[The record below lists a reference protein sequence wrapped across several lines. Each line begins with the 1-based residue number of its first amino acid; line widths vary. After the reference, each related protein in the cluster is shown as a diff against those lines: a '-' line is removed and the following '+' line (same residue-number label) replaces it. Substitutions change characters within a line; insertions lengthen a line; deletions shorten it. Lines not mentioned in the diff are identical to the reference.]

1 MGGGGSISRRVCDE
15 IWINLVWNNADGSCG
30 RKEVRGRRYG
40 GGRDGGSDGTH
51 LMPPH
56 PVFSQRAATYWS
68 DIQKFQ
74 KRGDIDGERGETPE
88 KTRTPEEE
96 GKRTRE
102 VEKAEGCRKRG
113 HRWEGCR
120 GPYARVGVNYH
131 YPPKTRLSFC
141 SREFLFVSFP
151 VARPYPPTIREL
163 RFLHSPLPPALA
175 LSHPSPLPL
184 RTTVHLKY
192 EFDIT
197 FHPTALARPP
207 PRTSSSVSS
216 LPAPIPSPVIA
227 VRPLPVP
234 AQFNCWHFI
243 KSIDSA
249 PSCLRLCKLMPWPA
263 GRELFL
269 ASAFVGI
276 GMWGGAG
283 EGGREGGREEEGSQG
298 GARKSSTKNLEI
310 NISSAAS
317 SGGER
322 ALTWPRV

>member
-1 MGGGGSISRRVCDE
+1 MGLAGRKRSGGGG
-15 IWINLVWNNADGSCG
+15 
-30 RKEVRGRRYG
+30 RGGGG
-40 GGRDGGSDGTH
+40 GGRERRRFRRHSSH
-51 LMPPH
+51 ASPPSFF
-56 PVFSQRAATYWS
+56 PASGYLLIGYSKISETRRYRRR
-68 DIQKFQ
+68 
-74 KRGDIDGERGETPE
+74 KRGDAREDENRRKRERG
-88 KTRTPEEE
+88 
-96 GKRTRE
+96 RE
-102 VEKAEGCRKRG
+102 VEKAEGYRKRG

-131 YPPKTRLSFC
+131 YPQR
-141 SREFLFVSFP
+141 RGFLFVPASSF
-151 VARPYPPTIREL
+151 L
-163 RFLHSPLPPALA
+163 FLSPLPDPTPPTPSTHPPTHHQRASIPPLAFATRSPSHPPAL
-175 LSHPSPLPL
+175 PSPPLPL

-216 LPAPIPSPVIA
+216 LPAPIPPPVIA

-249 PSCLRLCKLMPWPA
+249 PSCLRLCKLMPRPT

-276 GMWGGAG
+276 GM
-283 EGGREGGREEEGSQG
+283 
-298 GARKSSTKNLEI
+298 
-310 NISSAAS
+310 
-317 SGGER
+317 
-322 ALTWPRV
+322 

>member
-1 MGGGGSISRRVCDE
+1 ME
-15 IWINLVWNNADGSCG
+15 
-30 RKEVRGRRYG
+30 KEGRR
-40 GGRDGGSDGTH
+40 
-51 LMPPH
+51 
-56 PVFSQRAATYWS
+56 QR
-68 DIQKFQ
+68 
-74 KRGDIDGERGETPE
+74 RRE
-88 KTRTPEEE
+88 PEEE

-151 VARPYPPTIREL
+151 VARPVTHPPSESFDSSARL
-163 RFLHSPLPPALA
+163 CHPLA
-175 LSHPSPLPL
+175 LSHPPPLPSPPLPL

-216 LPAPIPSPVIA
+216 LPAPIPPPVIA

-249 PSCLRLCKLMPWPA
+249 PSCLRLCKLMPRPRALPRFRFCRYWDVE
-263 GRELFL
+263 RKK
-269 ASAFVGI
+269 
-276 GMWGGAG
+276 
-283 EGGREGGREEEGSQG
+283 
-298 GARKSSTKNLEI
+298 GARVEQGKARQKILKLI
-310 NISSAAS
+310 FPPP
-317 SGGER
+317 
-322 ALTWPRV
+322 PRREVKGR

>member
-1 MGGGGSISRRVCDE
+1 M
-15 IWINLVWNNADGSCG
+15 
-30 RKEVRGRRYG
+30 GRRRG
-40 GGRDGGSDGTH
+40 AERESTGGRVVAD
-51 LMPPH
+51 
-56 PVFSQRAATYWS
+56 
-68 DIQKFQ
+68 
-74 KRGDIDGERGETPE
+74 
-88 KTRTPEEE
+88 
-96 GKRTRE
+96 RTR
-102 VEKAEGCRKRG
+102 GWGLTTTTPQRRG
-113 HRWEGCR
+113 
-120 GPYARVGVNYH
+120 
-131 YPPKTRLSFC
+131 
-141 SREFLFVSFP
+141 FLFVPASSF
-151 VARPYPPTIREL
+151 L
-163 RFLHSPLPPALA
+163 FLSPLPDPTHPPSESFDSSARLCHPLA
-175 LSHPSPLPL
+175 LSHPPPLPFPPLPL

-216 LPAPIPSPVIA
+216 LPAPTPRAAPPLSPAPVMA

-249 PSCLRLCKLMPWPA
+249 PSCLRLCKLMPRPT

-276 GMWGGAG
+276 GMWRRAGG
-283 EGGREGGREEEGSQG
+283 ETKKGGQG

-322 ALTWPRV
+322 ALT